1 MIFFV
6 VPGPSYWKLEDMT
19 HVPKVKPCLFSFW
32 TAIWCDLSPVMSMTL
47 SSYCRWG
54 MRWTQLSAWANRE
67 ITLTTKTSIHFSLA
81 KTSSASEQHIPTS
94 LLGLCQTLSI
104 AFFLSSPFLLSP
116 LHFRFFVHRV
126 EKIIFISCQSLA
138 VWSYVRQNSI
148 KLSYTGMKLQNR
160 PGTPKKKIIFLPFL
174 PTAPKKI
181 EGL

>member
-1 MIFFV
+1 
-6 VPGPSYWKLEDMT
+6 
-19 HVPKVKPCLFSFW
+19 
-32 TAIWCDLSPVMSMTL
+32 
-47 SSYCRWG
+47 

-67 ITLTTKTSIHFSLA
+67 ITLTTKTSIRFTLA

-104 AFFLSSPFLLSP
+104 PFFFVFTFPLLSSSFQVL
-116 LHFRFFVHRV
+116 VHRV
-126 EKIIFISCQSLA
+126 ENIIFISCQSLA